1 MEILQPEMTTSESKA
16 TGIDCMAAA
25 WMLAA
30 ALAMVATSAAAQ
42 TVYARNGLSGTVS
55 ADSTA
60 AAGSATQDAER
71 TGVARPS
78 STPITVT
85 PYSDA
90 DATVAPNAMPINV
103 RSSAPIVESI
113 QPVKPSAAIP
123 QAAPSATSVET
134 VYGHGNGSGDN
145 TTKVAPAKADAS
157 APDATPKLTTHRSVA
172 KSKVVATSEDFAVA
186 KANASTNFDPNAEIV
201 TEETAGRAERA
212 VSRNVVPVKDEENE
226 DAGIVT
232 RVPSRPGEV
241 PDGTL
246 VKVKLHED
254 LSSLTTKAGSSF
266 TAEVS
271 EPVERDGQVVV
282 PVGSMLEGRV
292 TWVRQGR
299 RVGNSAAIH
308 LEPRTITLPD
318 GSQYLLRARVID
330 TDRWDDTKV
339 DNEGTILRKDHSKA
353 TEATIS
359 AATGGGMVAGAVVG
373 GLPGALVGAGV
384 GAGISTVVWARQDRQ
399 ADLPKDLCIVFSL
412 TEPMRITPM
421 SAHLT
426 RPAVGA
432 GDAK

>member
-1 MEILQPEMTTSESKA
+1 
-16 TGIDCMAAA
+16 MAAV
-25 WMLAA
+25 WMFAA
-30 ALAMVATSAAAQ
+30 APAMVAPQAVAQAQSVMEQ
-42 TVYARNGLSGTVS
+42 TVYARNGLSGTLS
-55 ADSTA
+55 ANNTAGTGDAAHGADST
-60 AAGSATQDAER
+60 TQSAER

-90 DATVAPNAMPINV
+90 DATVEQNAMPIHV
-103 RSSAPIVESI
+103 RSSTPIVDSI
-113 QPVKPSAAIP
+113 QPVKPSAPIP
-123 QAAPSATSVET
+123 VATPSATSVET
-134 VYGHGNGSGDN
+134 VYGSDYSSRAN
-145 TTKVAPAKADAS
+145 TTVPAS
-157 APDATPKLTTHRSVA
+157 NSTPKLTTHRSVA
-172 KSKVVATSEDFAVA
+172 TSKAVATSQDFAA
-186 KANASTNFDPNAEIV
+186 TKANATASFDPDAEIV
-201 TEETAGRAERA
+201 TEETAGRAERM
-212 VSRNVVPVKDEENE
+212 SSSNVVAIKDDVNEN
-226 DAGIVT
+226 AGIVT

-254 LSSLTTKAGSSF
+254 LSSLTTKAGTSF

-271 EPVERDGQVVV
+271 EPVLRDGQVVV
-282 PVGSMLEGRV
+282 PAGSMLEGRV
-292 TWVRQGR
+292 TWVRGGR
-299 RVGNSAAIH
+299 RIGNSAAIH

-318 GSQYLLRARVID
+318 GSQYLLHARVID
-330 TDRWDDTKV
+330 TDRWGDTKV

-353 TEATIS
+353 TATTIS

-384 GAGISTVVWARQDRQ
+384 GAGVSTVVWARQDRQ

-421 SAHLT
+421 SAQMS
-426 RPAVGA
+426 RSVVGL